1 MKTFKKVWACLFV
14 FLFVIAVTGWA
25 FALEEQKEE
34 QKKVQEMSQEE
45 QVKLFQRLASPS
57 ENHKHLAYFV
67 GNWDSVQKMFPGPG
81 IEPVI
86 RKQGI
91 EVKSLYDGRFTQAR
105 IWFVEKIFGMDI
117 EGIVITGYDNYK
129 QTFNSVTFGNMGT
142 DFSYMTGTL
151 DPTGKIRTD
160 YGETDDV
167 FNGTKVKVKAITTII
182 DPDKYTYEYFH
193 IDDKNNEVKIMEIA
207 YFRKK

>member
-1 MKTFKKVWACLFV
+1 MKIFKKVWVCLFV
-14 FLFVIAVTGWA
+14 SLFVISATGWA
-25 FALEEQKEE
+25 FALQDQKEE
-34 QKKVQEMSQEE
+34 QKKQELSQEE
-45 QVKLFQRLASPS
+45 QIELFKKLTSPA
-57 ENHKHLAYFV
+57 ENHKHLEYFV

-81 IEPVI
+81 IEPII

-105 IWFVEKIFGMDI
+105 IWFIEKIFGMDI

-151 DPTGKIRTD
+151 DATRKIRTD

-167 FNGTKVKVKAITTII
+167 STGKKVKVKAITTII

-193 IDDKNNEVKIMEIA
+193 IDDKNNEVKVMEIT

>member
-1 MKTFKKVWACLFV
+1 MKIFKKVWVCLFV
-14 FLFVIAVTGWA
+14 SLFVVSVTGWA
-25 FALEEQKEE
+25 FTLEEQKEE
-34 QKKVQEMSQEE
+34 QKKQEMSQEE
-45 QVKLFQRLASPS
+45 QIKLFQKMASPS
-57 ENHKHLAYFV
+57 ENHKHLEYFV
-67 GNWDSVQKMFPGPG
+67 GNWESVQKIFQGPG
-81 IEPVI
+81 AEPII

-105 IWFVEKIFGMDI
+105 IWFIEKIFGMDV

-160 YGETDDV
+160 YGEEDD
-167 FNGTKVKVKAITTII
+167 FFTGTKIKLKAITTII
-182 DPDKYTYEYFH
+182 DADKYTYDYFQL
-193 IDDKNNEVKIMEIA
+193 DDKSNEVKVMEIT